1 MHNTVSHNLG
11 FRHEDEEGEV
21 SYIEGDGHF
30 GNLESGDLEHPG
42 FNNLMRQDLG
52 GDQSEYETH
61 EELMHT
67 RGTSVVH
74 ANGMNYDN
82 VSAPNFIELTDNIT
96 TANSVFNINNE
107 EISMPMEHYQ

>member
-1 MHNTVSHNLG
+1 
-11 FRHEDEEGEV
+11 
-21 SYIEGDGHF
+21 
-30 GNLESGDLEHPG
+30 
-42 FNNLMRQDLG
+42 
-52 GDQSEYETH
+52 
-61 EELMHT
+61 MHT

-107 EISMPMEHYQ
+107 EISMPMEHY

>member
-1 MHNTVSHNLG
+1 MEDMHNTVSHNLG

-52 GDQSEYETH
+52 GD
-61 EELMHT
+61 
-67 RGTSVVH
+67 
-74 ANGMNYDN
+74 
-82 VSAPNFIELTDNIT
+82 
-96 TANSVFNINNE
+96 
-107 EISMPMEHYQ
+107 